1 MWSLLPSSSQTYSG
15 AHCPVLRPS
24 LCDSICLTQWISMT
38 MVFFRCTFYLFI
50 YFFICTLGILGFRTG
65 IYYIDF
71 LLWSKTLFIYLEISL
86 EKEGLSYLK
95 IRTCH
100 LDSFYFL
107 FFWVHV
113 ITSIVKYINIYK
125 SSIKRKIP
133 T

>member
-1 MWSLLPSSSQTYSG
+1 MGKVCGRSSQGTLPCFT
-15 AHCPVLRPS
+15 ALTLRFHMS
-24 LCDSICLTQWISMT
+24 HSVDLNDQGLLSVYI
-38 MVFFRCTFYLFI
+38 LFI

-71 LLWSKTLFIYLEISL
+71 LLWSKTFFIYLEISL

-107 FFWVHV
+107 YFWVHL